1 MASDASDP
9 LIQELRRK
17 MIGSLVARGYV
28 RTPKVE
34 EAFRTVHRHLFL
46 PDVPLHQVYSGEAIV
61 TRYGSDGNPISSS
74 SEPAIMGVMVEQ
86 LRLQSGHRVLEIGAG
101 TGYNAAILAHL
112 VGPQGTVTTVE
123 IDEAIAETARRN
135 LTRAGFAQVRVRA
148 ADGWLGD
155 ASGAPYDRIEAT
167 VGVWDLSPVWIAQLV
182 EGGIVVVPLWLRRGL
197 QASVAFQKRGD
208 RLRSISVEA
217 AGFMRLRG
225 PHAGPEH
232 YVRVHEWLGAFDE
245 VSPENIA
252 ILSEL
257 LATTP
262 RIEPAPILPQ
272 GWFRRLV
279 LEVPN
284 AIGFAHQ
291 GNWRHVIV
299 GIFDPGQRS
308 LAVVEGSLSDAEETR
323 ILVFGSETAL
333 RPLRESI
340 VSSRPFVLENVQ
352 ITAIPS
358 AQSFQEDGTLVIC
371 RPSFQFAISD

>member
-1 MASDASDP
+1 
-9 LIQELRRK
+9 
-17 MIGSLVARGYV
+17 MIDSLVTRGYV
-28 RTPKVE
+28 RTPHVE
-34 EAFRTVHRHLFL
+34 ETFRRVPRHLFL

-61 TRYGSDGNPISSS
+61 TRYGPDGNPISSS
-74 SEPAIMGVMVEQ
+74 SEPAIMAVMVEQ
-86 LRLQSGHRVLEIGAG
+86 LRLESGHRVLEIGAG

-112 VGPQGTVTTVE
+112 VGSQGTVTTVE

-135 LTRAGFAQVRVRA
+135 LARAGFAQVRVQA

-167 VGVWDLSPVWIAQLV
+167 VGVWDLSPDWIAQLV
-182 EGGIVVVPLWLRRGL
+182 EGGIVVVPCWLRSGL

-208 RLRSISVEA
+208 YLHSISVEG

-225 PHAGPEH
+225 AHAGPEH
-232 YVRVHEWLGAFDE
+232 YVRIHEWLGAFDE

-252 ILSEL
+252 ILNEL

-262 RIEPAPILPQ
+262 RIEAAPILPQ
-272 GWFRRLV
+272 GWFRRIA

-284 AIGFAHQ
+284 AIGFSHQ
-291 GNWRHVIV
+291 GNWRHIMW
-299 GIFDPGQRS
+299 GIFDPAQKS
-308 LAVVEGSLSDAEETR
+308 LAVVEGWLSDTGETR

-333 RPLRESI
+333 LALRESI
-340 VSSRPFVLENVQ
+340 ASSRPFVLENVQ

-358 AQSFQEDGTLVIC
+358 AQSFQEDGRLVIR
-371 RPSFQFAISD
+371 RPFFQFAISD